1 MECPNISKNFYI
13 CRVPFDASEPYGFSW
28 WVPPLLKS
36 LVTFIATFLKMLLKV
51 MCLRCKQHSY
61 VCQGLLRPWF
71 GSISREKRYAGV
83 SPMKVATFNAN
94 GIRARL
100 SIILEWLAKESPDV
114 LCLQETKVQDG
125 DFPRQPIEDLGYQAT
140 FRGQKAYNGVAI
152 LSKRPPETVSF
163 GFGDGDVAE
172 EPRLVTAIFHDMPI
186 VNTYVPQG
194 YAPES
199 EKFKYKLGWFR
210 RLKDYFSEH
219 FTPSAPLLWAG
230 DFNVAPEPL
239 DVYDPEK
246 LLGSVG
252 FHPKEQAALAAVKAW
267 GFVDVFRKHEK
278 GSKMYTFWDYRL
290 PQAVKRGLGW
300 RIDHLWTTPSLA
312 EKSIGAW
319 IDMEPRLAHKPSDHT
334 FVIAEF
340 DMG

>member
-1 MECPNISKNFYI
+1 
-13 CRVPFDASEPYGFSW
+13 
-28 WVPPLLKS
+28 
-36 LVTFIATFLKMLLKV
+36 
-51 MCLRCKQHSY
+51 
-61 VCQGLLRPWF
+61 
-71 GSISREKRYAGV
+71 
-83 SPMKVATFNAN
+83 
-94 GIRARL
+94 
-100 SIILEWLAKESPDV
+100 
-114 LCLQETKVQDG
+114 VQDG
-125 DFPRQPIEDLGYQAT
+125 DFPRQPIEDLGYHAT

-152 LSKRPPETVSF
+152 LSKSPPERAFF

-199 EKFKYKLGWFR
+199 EKFEYKLDWFR

-219 FTPSAPLLWAG
+219 FSPSAQLLWAG
-230 DFNVAPEPL
+230 DFNVAPEPV

-267 GFVDVFRKHEK
+267 GFVDLFRKHEK
-278 GSKMYTFWDYRL
+278 RDKMYTFWDYRV

-312 EKSIGAW
+312 EKSMGAW
-319 IDMEPRLAHKPSDHT
+319 IDLEPRLAHKPSDHT
-334 FVIAEF
+334 FVMAEF
-340 DMG
+340 DIG